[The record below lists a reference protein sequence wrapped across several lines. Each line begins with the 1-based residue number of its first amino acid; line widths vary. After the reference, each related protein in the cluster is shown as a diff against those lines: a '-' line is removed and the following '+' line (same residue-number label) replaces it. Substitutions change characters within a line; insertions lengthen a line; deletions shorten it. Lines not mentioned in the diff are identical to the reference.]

1 MTDHDLANL
10 LVTFGMTA
18 TYLQMDGSI
27 DIPGTTA
34 LDQEDA
40 VTELAVEWVNFY
52 EQMARYSDVIPHLD
66 HPYDLMVEQLLI
78 GKWGKKKEDK
88 ANGEA

>member
-1 MTDHDLANL
+1 MTDHDRANL

-18 TYLQMDGSI
+18 AYLRNGGYI

-40 VTELAVEWVNFY
+40 VTELAVEWANFY
-52 EQMARYSDVIPHLD
+52 EQMARYSDVILHLH
-66 HPYDLMVEQLLI
+66 HPYDLLIKELMI

-88 ANGEA
+88 ANDKA